1 MALLCS
7 SLIYIKEFFLRIIY
21 LLNYHDSK
29 MLNRYK
35 NIMNMD
41 LPNALIVLE
50 NNEELT
56 MQSLFHNKALEQL
69 FDLYEQPEN
78 EY

>member
-1 MALLCS
+1 
-7 SLIYIKEFFLRIIY
+7 
-21 LLNYHDSK
+21 